1 MMDQRPLRLGDRIDD
16 YCPRERRLTNH
27 VVTVMQGDEIT
38 HTRCTACDAD
48 HAFKQCVTLLRQA
61 GEEAPEGVED
71 ARSLVEDAISS
82 LES

>member
-1 MMDQRPLRLGDRIDD
+1 MAEELTPQAQELITALQHLRG
-16 YCPRERRLTNH
+16 
-27 VVTVMQGDEIT
+27 
-38 HTRCTACDAD
+38 AD